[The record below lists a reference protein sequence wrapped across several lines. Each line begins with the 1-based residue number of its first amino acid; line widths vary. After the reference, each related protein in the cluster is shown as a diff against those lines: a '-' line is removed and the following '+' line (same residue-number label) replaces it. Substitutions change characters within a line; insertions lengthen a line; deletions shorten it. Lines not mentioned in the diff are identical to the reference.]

1 MGLRKRYKTGGYV
14 QSIQDAA
21 RVAIGQHADGT
32 IEQQFYI
39 GVLVA
44 AQEAQHER
52 PVPPDRQAF
61 MDNSHWPGGYGWLR
75 TSALIYELVQDGPP
89 PYPYKLPTPPT
100 EEELAGWGRPRIPIT
115 IWHESLDILDIA
127 LEELRSPPV
136 ADPEALSERLDYA
149 RKGFV
154 TLSGQGR
161 DMAIHQSLAGSCQY
175 LILSLGGHG
184 DDEYLRTAMMD
195 ATSGLIAAR
204 AFNPR

>member
-1 MGLRKRYKTGGYV
+1 VGLRKRYKTGGYV

-44 AQEAQHER
+44 VQEAQHER

-100 EEELAGWGRPRIPIT
+100 EEELAGWGRPRISIT
-115 IWHESLDILDIA
+115 IWNESLDSLQAA
-127 LEELRSPPV
+127 LEELASPPV
-136 ADPEALSERLDYA
+136 SDAEALAGRLDYA

-154 TLSGQGR
+154 ALSDQGR
-161 DMAIHQSLAGSCQY
+161 DREVHQSLARSCQY
-175 LILSLGGHG
+175 LILSLRGHG
-184 DDEYLRTAMMD
+184 DDNYRLKGIRD

-204 AFNPR
+204 SFTPR